1 MKKVFLVILS
11 LCAFGSYA
19 QIVPTTVN
27 ANITTE
33 EKQSYSQKR
42 NERVEADAKAAEASA
57 AQAQARAAQAQARA
71 ATAAAMAP
79 PNTDVLTPLSVDLSS
94 FTHIAIIDTY
104 CDYKSCYN
112 NTADDLRVG
121 PFTVVN
127 PTTDK
132 KRFRKDRMYLREEKN
147 PEWLYFY
154 YSKNIVGVDA
164 SRVITIRDYRNKV
177 VYKSKN
183 INVPFEEVISQI
195 LDF

>member
-79 PNTDVLTPLSVDLSS
+79 PSTDVLTPLV
-94 FTHIAIIDTY
+94 
-104 CDYKSCYN
+104 
-112 NTADDLRVG
+112 
-121 PFTVVN
+121 
-127 PTTDK
+127 
-132 KRFRKDRMYLREEKN
+132 
-147 PEWLYFY
+147 
-154 YSKNIVGVDA
+154 
-164 SRVITIRDYRNKV
+164 
-177 VYKSKN
+177 
-183 INVPFEEVISQI
+183 
-195 LDF
+195 